1 MRPWPKDRVLFGG
14 DFNPEQWSPET
25 LDEDIALMA
34 EAGFT
39 MATVGVFGWA
49 LLEPEPGRY
58 EFGWLDRILDRLHDA
73 DIVVDLATAT
83 ASPPPWFA
91 RVHPEAMP
99 VDRGSVRLSH
109 GSRQTWCPSSPH
121 YRTRALGLVERFAHR
136 YADHPA
142 LALWHVGNEFGCH
155 NLMCFCDVSAQ
166 HFRTW
171 LQALYGS
178 LERLNDAWGTTFWS
192 QRYADWADVIPPRVT
207 TAIPN
212 PTAELD
218 WRRFSSEAHREHY
231 LAERDLL
238 HELSPGV
245 PITTNFMVGFSFEG
259 LDYHRWAPE
268 QDIVSN
274 DHYLGSHLPHPHTEL
289 AMSADITRGLAGG
302 APWILME
309 HSPSAVN
316 WQSVN
321 TAKASGQ
328 LARDALSHVARG
340 ADTVA
345 YFQWRAAR
353 AGAEKYHS
361 AMLGHAG
368 KDSRVFRE
376 VSELGAMLQRL
387 SPLAGSRTVANCAF
401 LYDWESQ
408 WSTDAPSTPSDRHVY
423 VEEVRA
429 WYDALWR
436 AGITCDGVGPSADLS
451 GYDLIIVP
459 SLHVVTEET
468 RQRIE
473 AAASAGAHVVIT
485 YFSGTVDEHDHIRL
499 GGYPG
504 AFRELLGIRMEEFAP
519 LLPGEE
525 VTLAAGPARELP
537 QIDGARGSIWTERG
551 QAQEDTTVLAS
562 FGDGPSVGSPAITRR
577 PVGGGSA
584 WYVATRLSPDGL
596 DTVVSAVTEAALVRP
611 FLAEHPEAVEV
622 LQRRSGHD
630 VWTFVIDRAGHGVQL
645 PVVGTDLLTGRVCS
659 TADPLHVEPGGVA
672 VVHMSDAEE
681 IPDPAPTGRVDDE
694 PTLVPDE
701 E

>member
-1 MRPWPKDRVLFGG
+1 MFGG
-14 DFNPEQWSPET
+14 DYNPEQWSPET

-34 EAGFT
+34 DAGFT

-49 LLEPEPGRY
+49 LLEPEAGRY
-58 EFGWLDRILDRLHDA
+58 EFAWLDRILDRLHEA

-91 RVHPEAMP
+91 RLHPTSMP
-99 VDRGSVRLSH
+99 VDRSGLRLSH
-109 GSRQTWCPSSPH
+109 GSRQTWCPSSPD
-121 YRTRALGLVERFAHR
+121 YKMRALSLVEQLARR
-136 YADHPA
+136 YAGHPA

-155 NLMCFCDVSAQ
+155 NLMCFCDVSAA
-166 HFRTW
+166 HFRGW
-171 LQALYGS
+171 LRSRYGS
-178 LERLNDAWGTTFWS
+178 LEALNDAWGTTFWS

-218 WRRFSSEAHREHY
+218 WRRFCSESHREHY

-245 PITTNFMVGFSFEG
+245 PVTTNFMVGFSFEG

-274 DHYLGSHLPHPHTEL
+274 DHYLGNHLPHPHTEL

-302 APWILME
+302 QPWILME

-321 TAKASGQ
+321 SAKAPGQ

-368 KDSRVFRE
+368 SDTRIFRE
-376 VSELGAMLQRL
+376 VAELGQMLQRL
-387 SPLAGSRTVANCAF
+387 APIAGSRTVAQAAF
-401 LYDWESQ
+401 VYDWESQ

-423 VEEVRA
+423 VDEVRA

-436 AGITCDGVGPSADLS
+436 AGISCDGVGPATDLR
-451 GYDLIIVP
+451 GYSLIIVP
-459 SLHVVTEET
+459 SLHLVTD
-468 RQRIE
+468 RAIQRIE
-473 AAASAGAHVVIT
+473 AAASAGAHVVVT

-504 AFRELLGIRMEEFAP
+504 AFSQMLGIRVEEFAP
-519 LLPGEE
+519 LLPDQEI
-525 VTLAAGPARELP
+525 TLAAPSDGELA
-537 QIDGARGSIWTERG
+537 QMDGARGSIWSERG
-551 QAQEDTTVLAS
+551 QAYEGTNMVAS
-562 FGDGPSVGSPAITRR
+562 FADGPSAGSPAITRR
-577 PVGGGSA
+577 RIGSGSS
-584 WYVATRLSPDGL
+584 WYVATRLTEDGL
-596 DTVVSAVTEAALVRP
+596 DTVVAALAEAALVKP
-611 FLAEHPEAVEV
+611 VLNPHPDGAEVV
-622 LQRRSGHD
+622 QRRHGRD
-630 VWTFVIDRAGHGVQL
+630 VWTFVIDRAGLGVQV
-645 PVVGTDLLTGRVCS
+645 PITGTDMLSGQACS
-659 TADPLHVEPGGVA
+659 TAEPLVVAPGGVA
-672 VVHMSDAEE
+672 VIHTS
-681 IPDPAPTGRVDDE
+681 
-694 PTLVPDE
+694 DE
-701 E
+701 ER